1 MVKFQQMKKATIFTS
16 QNSDVAYEFQPV
28 WKHERSSWTFM
39 LTCAFI
45 EKHNR
50 RGTR

>member
-16 QNSDVAYEFQPV
+16 QNSDVAYELKPV
-28 WKHERSSWTFM
+28 RKHERSWWTFM
-39 LTCAFI
+39 LTNAFI
-45 EKHNR
+45 GKHNR